1 MTSSR
6 SARRRALT
14 ITAVCVAALAVVG
27 ALLVWYPWNRAA
39 PASPPDRADGPT
51 FYQALG
57 QVNASVE
64 NTSGGPWTLYTVYGI
79 ATPVPFS
86 PSALSWNE
94 QNETVNSC
102 GHLFNGLTMW
112 NGSIP
117 LFNGTYNSGTA
128 PFWQFFYFS
137 NVSDE
142 ILVASNV
149 LGVPQVFPP
158 IPIWS
163 PCMNGSAL
171 GLDPLSF
178 AKVLEPLPA
187 NSPTLASA
195 AVGALG
201 PKWFADN
208 PSTFEAFRFGNNYWG
223 SGNPGGLIVN
233 FERCGEVGEAGVQP
247 FASVGLSSA
256 GSFVTSFVGIEG
268 CGNIYSLGP
277 PPVVLPW
284 KIGFSNV
291 STVVSGEG
299 SYSTIPFQALVE
311 NNTGGYYPDA
321 HGIVSWMIRLTLTNS
336 TGVVLPTAT
345 SSCGGWVPTASDC
358 GANGTGW
365 FLLLLSPYGQ
375 WLDSYGAT
383 STGANWSAPAVSI
396 VSNQQMVLV
405 CPSTWNLTGD
415 VLSAS
420 SATSNVT
427 LSGSVN
433 L

>member
-1 MTSSR
+1 MTPSQR
-6 SARRRALT
+6 FRRRWLEIFA
-14 ITAVCVAALAVVG
+14 ICVAALAVVG
-27 ALLVWYPWNRAA
+27 ALLVWYPWSRTA
-39 PASPPDRADGPT
+39 PVSPPDRADGPT
-51 FYQALG
+51 FYQALSQLNG
-57 QVNASVE
+57 SVQ

-86 PSALSWNE
+86 PSALGWNE

-137 NVSDE
+137 NASGE

-158 IPIWS
+158 IPMSS
-163 PCMNGSAL
+163 PCMTGSVL
-171 GLDPLSF
+171 GLDPWDF
-178 AKVLEPLPA
+178 ARNLNPLPA
-187 NSPTLASA
+187 NSPTLASS
-195 AVGALG
+195 AVEGLG
-201 PKWFADN
+201 PSWFANN
-208 PSTFEAFRFGNNYWG
+208 PTTFEAFRFGNNYWG
-223 SGNPGGLIVN
+223 SGNPAGLIIN
-233 FERCGEVGEAGVQP
+233 FERCGEVSRAGVQP
-247 FASVGLSSA
+247 FASVGVSSS
-256 GSFVTSFVGIEG
+256 GSFVTSYVGIEG
-268 CGNIYSLGP
+268 CGNIYSFGP
-277 PPVVLPW
+277 PVDVLPW
-284 KIGFSNV
+284 KIGFTN
-291 STVVSGEG
+291 
-299 SYSTIPFQALVE
+299 YSTFLSGASSYTSIPFQALVE

-321 HGIVSWMIRLTLTNS
+321 SGIVSWMIRLTLTNS
-336 TGVVLPTAT
+336 TGAVLPTAT

-375 WLDSYGAT
+375 WLDSYGET

-405 CPSTWNLTGD
+405 SPSTWNLSGD

-420 SATSNVT
+420 STTSNVT
-427 LSGSVN
+427 LSGSVSI
-433 L
+433 